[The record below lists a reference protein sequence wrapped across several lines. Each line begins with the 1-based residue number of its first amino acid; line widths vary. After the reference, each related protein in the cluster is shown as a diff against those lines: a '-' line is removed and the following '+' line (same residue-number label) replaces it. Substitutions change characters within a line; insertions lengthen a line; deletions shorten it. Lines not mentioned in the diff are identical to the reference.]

1 MDFEEKADQLKRQ
14 WTDKYVVVDAS
25 LPELRRFAGLTGLVK
40 TVNMSGRALVDFS
53 VLGLE
58 DITWYDIL
66 TDYLKVV
73 PPPEKKP
80 AVAAA
85 GKAAAAKEKPAAA
98 EGGGGAAAAAGEKE
112 PP

>member
-14 WTDKYVVVDAS
+14 WTDKYVGVDAS

-73 PPPEKKP
+73 SAPEKP
-80 AVAAA
+80 AAAVA
-85 GKAAAAKEKPAAA
+85 GKAVAAKEKPAAA
-98 EGGGGAAAAAGEKE
+98 EAGAAPAAA
-112 PP
+112 